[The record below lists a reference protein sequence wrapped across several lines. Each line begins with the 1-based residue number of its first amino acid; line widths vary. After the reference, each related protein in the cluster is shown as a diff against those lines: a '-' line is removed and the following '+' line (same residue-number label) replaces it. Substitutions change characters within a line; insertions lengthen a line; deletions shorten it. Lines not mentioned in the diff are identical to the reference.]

1 MALRAV
7 IVAVM
12 ALVAAAGASSVL
24 LVVLA
29 FLFTTAAT
37 PCYPALAAAV
47 PATLDAANLA
57 AGNALLTGVETL
69 AFIAGPA
76 AGGAVLLVAS
86 PSTALAL
93 NAVVFVIALALSL
106 RLARAPATRVP
117 ERSESLVRS
126 AVSGARVIASSGEV
140 AAPVLLVIVV
150 NAVYGGALVGLI
162 LVADRLL
169 RTGDA
174 GFGLLNT
181 GLGIGACLGVAG
193 TNRLA
198 MSRRPLSTLMATTL
212 LAVVRSPELAFVL
225 MMVAGAGSVLT
236 EIFAVTL
243 VQRAVGADV
252 IARVFGMLDSLIFGA
267 IFLGSVSAPLLVH
280 LMGLR
285 GSLVLIGAVLPVT
298 AVLGARR
305 LHDDAVRATQ
315 ATSALQ
321 SRVEL
326 LASVSWLGDALQP
339 TLEALA
345 AYATDERV
353 APGTRIIV
361 QGDTPDDFFV
371 LVRGHVQILKAAG
384 EAGDRVVNVLG
395 PGSGFGEIGLL
406 EGVPRTA
413 TVVATEP
420 VELLRVDGPRFVGA
434 MNAVRLAAGGAL
446 GGGILG
452 RLGGGATEPRRR
464 SSAQPT

>member
-93 NAVVFVIALALSL
+93 NAVVFLIALALSL

-212 LAVVRSPELAFVL
+212 LAGVPFALLAVVRSPELAFVL

-321 SRVEL
+321 SRVQAAEGPTNL
-326 LASVSWLGDALQP
+326 VGKSSAS
-339 TLEALA
+339 
-345 AYATDERV
+345 
-353 APGTRIIV
+353 
-361 QGDTPDDFFV
+361 
-371 LVRGHVQILKAAG
+371 
-384 EAGDRVVNVLG
+384 
-395 PGSGFGEIGLL
+395 
-406 EGVPRTA
+406 
-413 TVVATEP
+413 
-420 VELLRVDGPRFVGA
+420 
-434 MNAVRLAAGGAL
+434 
-446 GGGILG
+446 
-452 RLGGGATEPRRR
+452 RR
-464 SSAQPT
+464 SPAISS

>member
-1 MALRAV
+1 
-7 IVAVM
+7 
-12 ALVAAAGASSVL
+12 
-24 LVVLA
+24 
-29 FLFTTAAT
+29 
-37 PCYPALAAAV
+37 
-47 PATLDAANLA
+47 
-57 AGNALLTGVETL
+57 
-69 AFIAGPA
+69 A

-93 NAVVFVIALALSL
+93 NAVVFLIALALSL

-212 LAVVRSPELAFVL
+212 LAGVPFALLAVVRSPELAFVL

-236 EIFAVTL
+236 EIFA
-243 VQRAVGADV
+243 
-252 IARVFGMLDSLIFGA
+252 A

-315 ATSALQ
+315 AT
-321 SRVEL
+321 
-326 LASVSWLGDALQP
+326 
-339 TLEALA
+339 
-345 AYATDERV
+345 
-353 APGTRIIV
+353 
-361 QGDTPDDFFV
+361 
-371 LVRGHVQILKAAG
+371 
-384 EAGDRVVNVLG
+384 
-395 PGSGFGEIGLL
+395 
-406 EGVPRTA
+406 
-413 TVVATEP
+413 
-420 VELLRVDGPRFVGA
+420 
-434 MNAVRLAAGGAL
+434 
-446 GGGILG
+446 
-452 RLGGGATEPRRR
+452 
-464 SSAQPT
+464 